1 MNMLVNDSCRTK
13 TTFKGKIVFLFYDS
27 LSPFHVNRVSR
38 ISCPV
43 SGVELCYRGYQD
55 TIQLKPAVTNIPM
68 TPKTTMQTATNPIG
82 TAWPFTNIQASSLSS
97 STPDQ
102 AAYRIPRYFFF
113 SSMVSVR
120 FFLLSWDNYCRG
132 WLEKS
137 ANGSLRT
144 TSGVIL

>member
-1 MNMLVNDSCRTK
+1 MLVNDSCRAK
-13 TTFKGKIVFLFYDS
+13 TTFIGKIVCLFYDS

-82 TAWPFTNIQASSLSS
+82 TAWPFANIQDSSLSS

-102 AAYRIPRYFFF
+102 AAYRAISFFLRWLQSG
-113 SSMVSVR
+113 SSTVMGGWKSQLTVR
-120 FFLLSWDNYCRG
+120 FVQQV
-132 WLEKS
+132 E
-137 ANGSLRT
+137 
-144 TSGVIL
+144 

>member
-1 MNMLVNDSCRTK
+1 MLVNDSCRTK

-82 TAWPFTNIQASSLSS
+82 TAWPFTNIQAVVACPVQLLIRLSTALFLNLFLRWLQSGSS
-97 STPDQ
+97 
-102 AAYRIPRYFFF
+102 Y
-113 SSMVSVR
+113 
-120 FFLLSWDNYCRG
+120 
-132 WLEKS
+132 
-137 ANGSLRT
+137 
-144 TSGVIL
+144 